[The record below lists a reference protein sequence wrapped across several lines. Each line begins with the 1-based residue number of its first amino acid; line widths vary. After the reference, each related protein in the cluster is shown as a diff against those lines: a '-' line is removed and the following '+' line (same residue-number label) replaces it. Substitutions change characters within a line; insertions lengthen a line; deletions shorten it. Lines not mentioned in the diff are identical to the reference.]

1 MSEHAQ
7 ALAARI
13 DPTVDKMQDAYVSFL
28 AGLLRFRTVSGS
40 KAKEREETF
49 LAERKRAW
57 RFLRIEAERLGLD
70 FRLHEDEAAVI
81 EWPGRDP
88 HADTL
93 GIAMHLDVVPAT
105 EDWTRPPFAG
115 AVVDGEIWGR
125 GAQDDKGPIAMTLAA
140 IDTLQRLDIPPR
152 GTVRLLIGS
161 REETTDWPDIDLLLE
176 REEEPTRVLVPDGAF
191 PIGIGE
197 KGIATLEWRT
207 EWDHP
212 SEERGG
218 DLLRF
223 VDLVGGDRANVV
235 PGNATIRF
243 AAPAKWV
250 EDAHERLETACV
262 ELSGLSSEAATEIR
276 HAGKNDEGDEEH
288 LVVRFHGRA
297 AHAAIPHDGHNAVQD
312 ALVYLT
318 LVHDLDPEVET
329 FARFLHRHTRAIDG
343 SGIGIHRR
351 HPRFG
356 DTTLNLGRVRFD
368 EKGATATLN
377 IRFPLGTTT
386 HEVAD
391 ACRTAAE
398 NAPCDIVTERIGRLQ
413 EPYLCDPE
421 EHPYFF
427 NIIRTAYQT
436 VTGSEP
442 HNLTI
447 AGTTYAKLFDNAVG
461 FGPVDLSRD
470 EPVLVHQVDE
480 RVSVER
486 FLENI
491 RIYALTIALL
501 ACDT

>member
-1 MSEHAQ
+1 MSGQAQ
-7 ALAARI
+7 ALADRI
-13 DPTVDKMQDAYVSFL
+13 DPTVEKMQDVYVSFL

-40 KAKEREETF
+40 QVKERDELF
-49 LAERKRAW
+49 LEERKRAW

-70 FRLHEDEAAVI
+70 FRLHDEEAAVI
-81 EWPGRDP
+81 EWTGRDP
-88 HADTL
+88 DADTL
-93 GIAMHLDVVPAT
+93 GIATHLDVVPAT
-105 EDWTRPPFAG
+105 GDWTRPPFAG

-125 GAQDDKGPIAMTLAA
+125 GAQDDKGPIAMALAA

-152 GTVRLLIGS
+152 GTVRIFIGS

-176 REEEPTRVLVPDGAF
+176 REEEPHRVLVPDGAF

-197 KGIATLEWRT
+197 KGIATLEWSTR
-207 EWDHP
+207 WDRS

-235 PGNATIRF
+235 PGDAHIRF
-243 AAPAKWV
+243 AAPPERV
-250 EDAHERLETACV
+250 EDAREHLETACV
-262 ELSGLSSEAATEIR
+262 ELSGLSAEAETEIQPV
-276 HAGKNDEGDEEH
+276 GSSTDEDEEQM
-288 LVVRFHGRA
+288 VVTFHGRS
-297 AHAAIPHDGHNAVQD
+297 AHAAIPHHGHNAVLD
-312 ALVYLT
+312 ALTYLT
-318 LVHDLDPEVET
+318 LIPELDPEVVT

-343 SGIGIHRR
+343 SGIEIDRT

-356 DTTLNLGRVRFD
+356 DTTLNLGRARFD
-368 EKGATATLN
+368 AHGATATLN

-386 HEVAD
+386 DDVVD
-391 ACRTAAE
+391 ACQSAAE
-398 NAPCDIVTERIGRLQ
+398 DAACNITTERIGRLQ
-413 EPYLCDPE
+413 EPFLCDPE
-421 EHPYFF
+421 EHPVFF
-427 NIIRTAYQT
+427 DAMRTAYQT

-442 HNLTI
+442 KTLTI
-447 AGTTYAKLFDNAVG
+447 AGTTYAKLFENAVG

-470 EPVLVHQVDE
+470 EPVLVHQTDE

-486 FLENI
+486 YLENI